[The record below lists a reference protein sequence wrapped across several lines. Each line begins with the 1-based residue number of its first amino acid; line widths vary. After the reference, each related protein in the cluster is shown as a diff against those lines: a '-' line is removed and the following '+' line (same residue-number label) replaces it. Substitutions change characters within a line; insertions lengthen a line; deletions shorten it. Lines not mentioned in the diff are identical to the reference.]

1 MEKYGVE
8 EDQDKTKTASRV
20 RTCPDCGCKLEDSH
34 TTGGLLICSGGC
46 GTKPFENEPANE
58 SK

>member
-8 EDQDKTKTASRV
+8 EDQEKTKTASETV
-20 RTCPDCGCKLEDSH
+20 TCPDCGCALKDSQ
-34 TTGGLLICSGGC
+34 TTGGLLICEQC
-46 GTKPFENEPANE
+46 GTKPFEETDNE